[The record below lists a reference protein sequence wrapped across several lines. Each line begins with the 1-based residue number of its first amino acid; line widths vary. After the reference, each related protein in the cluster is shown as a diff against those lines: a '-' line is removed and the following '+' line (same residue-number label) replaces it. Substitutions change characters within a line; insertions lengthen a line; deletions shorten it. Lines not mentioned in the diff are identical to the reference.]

1 MKKLWWRS
9 EPKIKVASLA
19 QLQQRITQ
27 LEKVLSNGG
36 GRTLH
41 RHVQDYQPLKHVGVI
56 RSYSDPTDPLED
68 GRIEGV
74 WDPTLGHALMMD
86 PDVQAHGRGL
96 IERFADRLP
105 ESTRA
110 LMEKAELARWGDL
123 PAMQNSSVGWRDVLT
138 PRRVLANDGT
148 QILNTTTE
156 TIMCPDFTFAAD
168 YFEIGDTFKYTLL
181 FDHSTVIT
189 TPGTHTFRLRYGGVA
204 GTSMAASGA
213 FAPDPTAASTT
224 VSEMLE
230 FWFVCRA
237 VGSSGSFFTMGRY
250 TPNDFDDASATT
262 IVGNLNM
269 LMIPTSAPAVVSSL
283 DTTAAK
289 AISPTY
295 TSSVNT
301 ATTQV
306 TNHIAIL
313 ESLN

>member
-1 MKKLWWRS
+1 MRWWRS
-9 EPKIKVASLA
+9 EPKIEVASLA
-19 QLQQRITQ
+19 QLQQRIRQ
-27 LEKVLSNGG
+27 IEKMLADGR

-41 RHVQDYQPLKHVGVI
+41 KHVGDYQPLKHVGVI
-56 RSYSDPTDPLED
+56 RSYSEPQNPMED
-68 GRIEGV
+68 GRIEGI
-74 WDPTLGHALMMD
+74 WDPSQGAFMLD
-86 PDVQAHGRGL
+86 PEVRAHGRAL
-96 IERFADRLP
+96 LEKLSDRVP
-105 ESTRA
+105 DSVKRA
-110 LMEKAELARWGDL
+110 LENSASARWGDL

-189 TPGTHTFRLRYGGVA
+189 TPGTHTFRLRYGGAA

-224 VSEMLE
+224 LSEMLE

-237 VGSSGSFFTMGRY
+237 VGTAGSFFTMGRY
-250 TPNDFDDASATT
+250 TPNDFDDASATSLK
-262 IVGNLNM
+262 GNLDM
-269 LMIPTSAPAVVSSL
+269 LMIPTSAPAVVGSL

>member
-1 MKKLWWRS
+1 MRHWWRS
-9 EPKIKVASLA
+9 EPKIEVASVA
-19 QLQQRITQ
+19 QLQQRIAQ
-27 LEKVLSNGG
+27 LEKTLGRGNGRVLHKVVG
-36 GRTLH
+36 
-41 RHVQDYQPLKHVGVI
+41 DYQPLKHAGVI
-56 RSYSDPTDPLED
+56 RSYAGADDID
-68 GRIEGV
+68 GKIEGV
-74 WDPTLGHALMMD
+74 WDPTLGHAFMLD
-86 PDVQAHGRGL
+86 PEVQAHGKGL
-96 IERFADRLP
+96 IERFSNRLP
-105 ESTRA
+105 ESTRD
-110 LMEKAELARWGDL
+110 LLQKAADARWGDA
-123 PAMQNSSVGWRDVLT
+123 PALRASSVGWRDLLT
-138 PRRVLANDGT
+138 PRRVLTADGA

-156 TIMCPDFTFAAD
+156 TIICPDFTFQAD
-168 YFEIGDTFKYTLL
+168 YFEVGDTFKYTLL
-181 FDHSTVIT
+181 YDHSTVIT

-237 VGSSGSFFTMGRY
+237 TGTAGSFFTMGRY

-269 LMIPTSAPAVVSSL
+269 MMIPTSAPAVVGSL
-283 DTTAAK
+283 DTTVAK

-301 ATTQV
+301 ATTQL
-306 TNHIAIL
+306 TNHIALL